1 MFAVRRTVLKS
12 KNLTRTA
19 GLVNNTANR
28 RWFSTDGA
36 NPKVF
41 FDIQIGE
48 QKAGRVV
55 FEVCDSFFFLF
66 LFFRNK
72 PPHYSSYFS
81 QNNNSCL
88 KMLFQKLQKISN
100 HYALVNSDPFCFFF
114 EQNKIKNQKIFEYI
128 QIQTISF

>member
-1 MFAVRRTVLKS
+1 MFYCLQTIISDEIRHFKKIENNRTHHLLKEKMFAVRRTVLKS

-55 FEVCDSFFFLF
+55 FEVCDSFFSVL
-66 LFFRNK
+66 
-72 PPHYSSYFS
+72 
-81 QNNNSCL
+81 
-88 KMLFQKLQKISN
+88 
-100 HYALVNSDPFCFFF
+100 FFF
-114 EQNKIKNQKIFEYI
+114 E
-128 QIQTISF
+128 